1 MFMNVFHLKILDN
14 WLLDKSKFFLYE
26 ETEKSKDF
34 FPDFGCIVQR
44 TFKNAFENGTKKYV
58 TDLINLH

>member
-1 MFMNVFHLKILDN
+1 MI
-14 WLLDKSKFFLYE
+14 
-26 ETEKSKDF
+26 F